1 MTEFTPV
8 ASLLG
13 GLLIGVAALGL
24 MVFNG
29 RVAGISGIFA
39 DSIQPADGDR
49 RWRWAFL
56 GGLLVGGL
64 VAFAIAPGAFASTLE
79 RSSTAL
85 VVAGLLVGAG
95 TQLGGGCT
103 SGHGVCGIG
112 RRSGRSMAATVVFM
126 ATAAATVYVVAEVF
140 GGAL

>member
-1 MTEFTPV
+1 MTDFTPV

-49 RWRWAFL
+49 RWRWAFI

-64 VAFAIAPGAFASTLE
+64 IAFTLAPAAFASTLE

-112 RRSGRSMAATVVFM
+112 RRSGRSMTATVVFM

>member
-1 MTEFTPV
+1 MADFTPV
-8 ASLLG
+8 GSLLG
-13 GLLIGVAALGL
+13 GVLIGLAALGL

-39 DSIQPADGDR
+39 DSIHAADGLR
-49 RWRWAFL
+49 RWRWAFI
-56 GGLLVGGL
+56 GGLMIGGL
-64 VAFAIAPGAFASTLE
+64 VAM
-79 RSSTAL
+79 AL
-85 VVAGLLVGAG
+85 VPSAFESTVDRSIGALAIAGLLVGLG

-112 RRSGRSMAATVVFM
+112 RLSKRSIAATVTFM
-126 ATAAATVYVVAEVF
+126 ATAAATVFVVARVF